1 MSINSRMFGSQV
13 PDSLKQKIKALQAAS
28 KKQLKPGDKID
39 DQEVKNIFG
48 EVSNLRG
55 VGGNLSSKTPFVRM
69 WTAVNVAQSIEKS
82 TQPTD
87 IKSYQLKQDEYVK
100 NNKIYK
106 WHNVNDSRRVYKIGN
121 HTLNTLTADP
131 NSQIKSGQLTTDDN
145 KTIAS
150 SVVKKLVPYEQETDY
165 NLYMKPPAGITSV
178 SCATDGSKY
187 PHTLKRTTIEFQV
200 HNFSDYER
208 IYTRYFLRP
217 GAQIFVDF
225 GWDTSYLYSP
235 EMLLNGGTDGKVNVE
250 SFLYGKN
257 GYVTNSKG
265 DLDTVVGFVTD
276 YSSKV
281 REDGGFD
288 CSVEILSKKWCNSQ

>member
-165 NLYMKPPAGITSV
+165 NLY
-178 SCATDGSKY
+178 
-187 PHTLKRTTIEFQV
+187 
-200 HNFSDYER
+200 NFC
-208 IYTRYFLRP
+208 
-217 GAQIFVDF
+217 FV
-225 GWDTSYLYSP
+225 
-235 EMLLNGGTDGKVNVE
+235 
-250 SFLYGKN
+250 
-257 GYVTNSKG
+257 
-265 DLDTVVGFVTD
+265 
-276 YSSKV
+276 
-281 REDGGFD
+281 
-288 CSVEILSKKWCNSQ
+288 CN